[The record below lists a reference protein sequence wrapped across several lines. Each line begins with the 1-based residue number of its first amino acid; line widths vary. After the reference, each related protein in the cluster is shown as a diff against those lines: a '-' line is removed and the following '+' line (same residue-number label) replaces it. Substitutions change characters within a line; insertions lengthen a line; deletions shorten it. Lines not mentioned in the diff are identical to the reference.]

1 VNDYREKLL
10 LENMET
16 IKDIVG
22 KLTYKIRIGKDN
34 FEDYLQEAY
43 LEIYKKADKYNP
55 DMQFVNFAYP
65 VIKNRLIDLH
75 RNDKERNLKKVYLN
89 DTVSD
94 DDESTGCE
102 LVDMMISSNDTEN
115 EVLKK
120 MTEDMVWEYISK
132 VKGKGRAKIT
142 VKGFEALELKIAG
155 YSGKEIAKMF
165 GVPSNFVRS
174 WMSKAKKK
182 LKEDS
187 NFAGLLKE
195 F

>member
-22 KLTYKIRIGKDN
+22 KLTYKFRIGKDN

-89 DTVSD
+89 DTVSE
-94 DDESTGCE
+94 DDESLGCE

-120 MTEDMVWEYISK
+120 MTEDMVWEYI
-132 VKGKGRAKIT
+132 
-142 VKGFEALELKIAG
+142 EQL
-155 YSGKEIAKMF
+155 
-165 GVPSNFVRS
+165 
-174 WMSKAKKK
+174 
-182 LKEDS
+182 
-187 NFAGLLKE
+187 
-195 F
+195 